1 MRLPAV
7 AQSACVP
14 PTVSVKVSQLIPST
28 HELSPFAAPVPV
40 AVPSQARGDPVGVS
54 GVDALFGGFA
64 DRDLVVESASTTKT
78 MLAIKKSV
86 PMVARALNELGFVFI
101 NNAFRVFEFVVE
113 KESLSESD
121 GFRFRM
127 PPRRKSQ
134 E

>member
-14 PTVSVKVSQLIPST
+14 PTVSVKVSQLSPGRWGSFST
-28 HELSPFAAPVPV
+28 HVLSPLAAPVPT
-40 AVPSQARGDPVGVS
+40 ALPSQARGDPVGPVIVPDP
-54 GVDALFGGFA
+54 GVA
-64 DRDLVVESASTTKT
+64 DRDLVVESASTTRT

-86 PMVARALNELGFVFI
+86 PMVARAVSQAGFVFI
-101 NNAFRVFEFVVE
+101 IMPSESLNSQLK

-127 PPRRKSQ
+127 P
-134 E
+134 